1 MKKLTMKTFL
11 LMTFAAMAAVAA
23 NASTVSVCVPSGGA
37 CAASGACS
45 EGAARGEPRIS
56 MFLSGVRRVA
66 QDRGVTLAQAAEMLY
81 GLGVR
86 GVDVDVR
93 DKAGAEAIS
102 ATKMKIINFY
112 HFPNMLDAEK
122 FKADVADGLAQAKK
136 YGVPRIMVVPSAFTK
151 GGDPEVEFA
160 ERLASMKLYVAAA
173 KAQGVTVTAEDFG
186 GASNPCSYAKYL
198 KRFLDGIP
206 DLRFALDSGNL
217 YYAGRGDSILE
228 MMAFAK
234 GRIEHVH
241 LKDQTKADNHAYA
254 TLGLGAVPNKEIVQ
268 SAARAGYAGW
278 YTLENLVGG
287 DAYDDAVRQVA
298 VLKSWIREA
307 MTPGVGR

>member
-1 MKKLTMKTFL
+1 MKKLTMRTIL
-11 LMTFAAMAAVAA
+11 LTAIAAMAVAAA
-23 NASTVSVCVPSGGA
+23 NASTVSVCAPAGGS

-45 EGAARGEPRIS
+45 ERAARGEPRIS
-56 MFLSGVRRVA
+56 VFLDAVRRVA
-66 QDRGVTLAQAAEMLY
+66 KDRGVTLAQAAEMLSD
-81 GLGVR
+81 LGIR
-86 GVDVDVR
+86 GVDVCVA
-93 DKAGAEAIS
+93 DKKGAEAIS

-112 HFPNMLDAEK
+112 HFPNMLDAEA
-122 FKADVADGLAQAKK
+122 FKADVADGLAMAKK
-136 YGVPRIMVVPSAFTK
+136 YGVPRIMVVPSGFTK

-160 ERLASMKLYVAAA
+160 ARLAALKTYVEAG
-173 KAQGVTVTAEDFG
+173 KAQGVTITTEDFG

-254 TLGLGAVPNKEIVQ
+254 TLGLGAVPNKAVVQ
-268 SAARAGYAGW
+268 AVARTGYAGW
-278 YTLENLVGG
+278 YTLEDLVGG
-287 DAYDDAVRQVA
+287 DAYEDAVRQVA

-307 MTPGVGR
+307 K